1 MCVDPQYT
9 HDPISKAYFSIY
21 TSSIYNA
28 LSHQDLYGDTAIHA
42 ASAAGGETILEFLLG
57 TMSQAVQEIVYNT
70 YAYDCDCDT
79 ALNAPAPVPAEGEAP
94 VDSTAAEGVEVV
106 PSSAADAKVIYY
118 APYSD
123 TGYNT
128 LYTYVMAHVVNIGN
142 GLGMS
147 ASHLAMDQ
155 SILHILHYYYANLL
169 TMDKRNRSILFLCA
183 AMNKTSCVEYLVN
196 SLDNLAEMV
205 WSAEMLGAESEDLSG
220 GIESFIMKHMMQGDY
235 RGDTPVHAAACNN
248 AIDALLTLLQSGID
262 PRPLDAGNFAP
273 YDLAL
278 KNKNDACV
286 KILAEYTLY
295 YCTGSE
301 FDSVLFWKTLEVSIA
316 ISTSL

>member
-1 MCVDPQYT
+1 MEY
-9 HDPISKAYFSIY
+9 
-21 TSSIYNA
+21 
-28 LSHQDLYGDTAIHA
+28 
-42 ASAAGGETILEFLLG
+42 LLG

-70 YAYDCDCDT
+70 YSYDCDT
-79 ALNAPAPVPAEGEAP
+79 SEAPAEEGSATDAPAEGE
-94 VDSTAAEGVEVV
+94 VV
-106 PSSAADAKVIYY
+106 AVTEEQADAAAVSYPAIVF

-123 TGYNT
+123 ERYNE
-128 LYTYVMAHVVNIGN
+128 LYTYVMSHLVNIGN

-205 WSAEMLGAESEDLSG
+205 WSAEMLGESEDLSG
-220 GIESFIMKHMMQGDY
+220 GVESFIMKHMMQGDY
-235 RGDTPVHAAACNN
+235 RGDTPIHAAACNN

-262 PRPLDAGNFAP
+262 PRPMDKANFSP

-278 KNKNDACV
+278 KNKNKQCV
-286 KILAEYTLY
+286 QILAEYTLY
-295 YCTGSE
+295 YSTGSE
-301 FDSVLFWKTLEVSIA
+301 FDSVLFWKTLEVRK
-316 ISTSL
+316 L